1 MRDRVSRRS
10 LLAAGAAGIGATFA
24 GCTEGNGNGNGG
36 GDDGSPTVGILE
48 DRSGNFQLNGTSKW
62 QATRLAIEEIN
73 EEGGILGEEI
83 EIFDPDPQSDNE
95 RYQELTERAI
105 LQENVDALWAGY
117 SSATRE
123 AIRPIINREEQLYFY
138 TTQYEGG
145 VCDDT
150 IFAVGATARQ
160 QLGAVTPY
168 LAEEF
173 GEDIYII
180 AADYNFG
187 QLSGDWVNVIADEN
201 GYNIVG
207 EEYIPLDESDFGSVI
222 NRIQAED
229 PDFIMSMLVGA
240 NHENFYDQ
248 RDSNDLTIP
257 IGSSTTM
264 AQGHEH
270 IRYEPDALTDV
281 YAGVSYMED
290 SAISATAR
298 TSSRTST
305 TAGPTRTT
313 STRRH
318 RTTTSRC
325 TCGATPSRRPGR
337 SIRKPS
343 SRSWRT
349 ASRSRRRRGRS
360 SWTGR
365 HTTSPTRCGSPAL
378 TATTRSAST
387 PNSGSS
393 RRSSAR
399 RSRAEPAV
407 TSARSPNRPN
417 TSPATCTVISSNER
431 RS

>member
-1 MRDRVSRRS
+1 MRERVSRRS
-10 LLAAGAAGIGATFA
+10 LLAAGAAGIGATVA
-24 GCTEGNGNGNGG
+24 GCTEGDGNGG
-36 GDDGSPTVGILE
+36 GDSGSPTVGILE

-73 EEGGILGEEI
+73 EDGGILGEEI

-95 RYQELTERAI
+95 RYQELTEQAI

-123 AIRPIINREEQLYFY
+123 AIRPIINREDQLYFY

-168 LAEEF
+168 LAEEY

-222 NRIQAED
+222 NRIQGED

-248 RDSNDLTIP
+248 RDSNDMTIP

-281 YAGVSYMED
+281 YAGVSYMEELGD
-290 SAISATAR
+290 LRDGEDFVGDFYDRWPDANYLNQEAQNNYFSVYMWRDAVEA
-298 TSSRTST
+298 
-305 TAGPTRTT
+305 AGTFDQEAVIEELENGVEIEAPSGTIELD
-313 STRRH
+313 
-318 RTTTSRC
+318 
-325 TCGATPSRRPGR
+325 GATHHISHEMRVAHADGNHEI
-337 SIRKPS
+337 SFDAEQKIE
-343 SRSWRT
+343 
-349 ASRSRRRRGRS
+349 
-360 SWTGR
+360 
-365 HTTSPTRCGSPAL
+365 PTFLREEVEDGAGCDLREESKQ
-378 TATTRSAST
+378 TQY
-387 PNSGSS
+387 
-393 RRSSAR
+393 
-399 RSRAEPAV
+399 EPRDV
-407 TSARSPNRPN
+407 YGH
-417 TSPATCTVISSNER
+417 IFE
-431 RS
+431 

>member
-1 MRDRVSRRS
+1 MRERVSRRS
-10 LLAAGAAGIGATFA
+10 LLAAGAAGIGATVA

-36 GDDGSPTVGILE
+36 GDGGSPTVGILE

-95 RYQELTERAI
+95 RYQELTEQAI

-123 AIRPIINREEQLYFY
+123 AIRPIINRENQLYFY

-168 LAEEF
+168 LAEEY
-173 GEDIYII
+173 GDDIYII

-222 NRIQAED
+222 NRIQGED

-248 RDSNDLTIP
+248 RDSNDMTIP

-281 YAGVSYMED
+281 YAGVSYMEELGD
-290 SAISATAR
+290 LRDGEDFVGDFYDRWPDANYLNQEAQNNYFSVYMWRDAVEA
-298 TSSRTST
+298 
-305 TAGPTRTT
+305 AGTFDQEAVIEELENGVEIEAP
-313 STRRH
+313 SGQIELD
-318 RTTTSRC
+318 
-325 TCGATPSRRPGR
+325 GATHHISHQMRVAHADGNHEISFDAEQR
-337 SIRKPS
+337 IE
-343 SRSWRT
+343 
-349 ASRSRRRRGRS
+349 
-360 SWTGR
+360 
-365 HTTSPTRCGSPAL
+365 PTFLREEVEGGAGCDLREESKQ
-378 TATTRSAST
+378 TQY
-387 PNSGSS
+387 
-393 RRSSAR
+393 
-399 RSRAEPAV
+399 EPRDV
-407 TSARSPNRPN
+407 YGD
-417 TSPATCTVISSNER
+417 IFE
-431 RS
+431 